1 LFEGV
6 ISSAQLFIQLN
17 SFVAIGILSSMS
29 LNALYIDFNSYFASV
44 EQQLRPELHGKPI
57 GVLAVMAETTCCIA
71 ASYEAKAFGI
81 KTGIGV
87 RDARKMCKDMI
98 FVEARPA
105 IYVEYHHKL
114 IEIVE
119 SCTHVEK
126 VLSIDE
132 MVCLLT
138 GSQQVKENALKLAA
152 KIKREINKQFPFI
165 RSSIGIAPNTFLAKT
180 ASNMQKPDG
189 CVVIEDSDIP
199 QKLFSLKLRALN
211 GIGAQMHARLER
223 YGIDTVEKLYAANK
237 QQLRAAWGSIEGER
251 YHDKLRGIEP
261 YYVKNARSSLGHSH
275 VLPPEQRN
283 IAGAKAVLHRLLQK
297 AAMRMRSYDLLT
309 SHISIKIKLRHS
321 KTKES
326 ARFYNESAIRSTDN
340 SLKLTESLETLLQE
354 FANVD
359 TNFDPI
365 AVGVN
370 FGALSNTNGYVDDL
384 FAEKPS
390 ATEKKLNK
398 ALDIL
403 NLKYGKNT
411 VYFAGAHDALK
422 AAPMRIAFSHVPDLV
437 IEED

>member
-1 LFEGV
+1 
-6 ISSAQLFIQLN
+6 
-17 SFVAIGILSSMS
+17 M
-29 LNALYIDFNSYFASV
+29 LNALYVDFNSYFASV
-44 EQQLRPELHGKPI
+44 EQQIRPELRGKPI

-81 KTGIGV
+81 KTGTGV
-87 RDARKMCKDMI
+87 RDARKLCKDII
-98 FVEARPA
+98 FVEARPPL
-105 IYVEYHHKL
+105 YVEYHHKL

-132 MVCLLT
+132 MVCFLT
-138 GSQQVKENALKLAA
+138 GSQQTKENALKLAA
-152 KIKREINKQFPFI
+152 KIKREINKQYPFI

-189 CVVIEDSDIP
+189 CVMIEDSDIP

-211 GIGAQMHARLER
+211 GIGSQTQARLVR
-223 YGIDTVEKLYAANK
+223 YGIDSVEKLYAANK

-251 YHDKLRGIEP
+251 YYDKLRGIEP

-275 VLPPEQRN
+275 VMPPEQRN
-283 IAGAKAVLHRLLQK
+283 ITGAKAVLHRLLQK

-309 SHISIKIKLRHS
+309 SHISVKIKLRHR
-321 KTKES
+321 KTNAS
-326 ARFYNESAIRSTDN
+326 ARFYNESAITATDN
-340 SLKLTESLETLLQE
+340 SLKLTESLETLLQA
-354 FANVD
+354 FANID
-359 TNFDPI
+359 ADFDPI
-365 AVGVN
+365 AVAIN
-370 FGALSNTNGYVDDL
+370 FAKLSNANEYVDDL

-411 VYFAGAHDALK
+411 VYFAGAHNAL
-422 AAPMRIAFSHVPDLV
+422 ASAPMRIAFNYVPDMTV
-437 IEED
+437 EN

>member
-1 LFEGV
+1 M
-6 ISSAQLFIQLN
+6 A
-17 SFVAIGILSSMS
+17 
-29 LNALYIDFNSYFASV
+29 LNALYVDFNSYFASV
-44 EQQLRPELHGKPI
+44 EQQLRPELRGKPI

-81 KTGIGV
+81 KTGTMV
-87 RDARKMCKDMI
+87 RDARKMCKDMV

-132 MVCLLT
+132 MVCFLT

-152 KIKREINKQFPFI
+152 KIKRAINKQHPFI

-211 GIGAQMHARLER
+211 GIGHQMEARLNR
-223 YGIDTVEKLYAANK
+223 YKIETVEQLYAANK

-251 YHDKLRGIEP
+251 YYDKLRGIEP
-261 YYVKNARSSLGHSH
+261 FYVKNARSSLGHSH

-309 SHISIKIKLRHS
+309 SHISIKIKFRDN
-321 KTKES
+321 KTRETS
-326 ARFYNESAIRSTDN
+326 RFYNESGISVTDN
-340 SLKLTESLETLLQE
+340 TLALTDALEALLKALPR
-354 FANVD
+354 AYKKI
-359 TNFDPI
+359 DPI

-370 FGALSNTNGYVDDL
+370 FTALSNVQDAAYDL
-384 FAEKPS
+384 FTEKPS
-390 ATEKKLNK
+390 ANEKKLNK

-411 VYFAGAHDALK
+411 VYFAGAHEALK
-422 AAPMRIAFSHVPDLV
+422 DAPMRIAFNHIPDLV
-437 IEED
+437 VEED

>member
-1 LFEGV
+1 
-6 ISSAQLFIQLN
+6 
-17 SFVAIGILSSMS
+17 MS
-29 LNALYIDFNSYFASV
+29 LNALYVDFNSYFASV
-44 EQQLRPELHGKPI
+44 EQQLRPELRGKPI

-81 KTGIGV
+81 KTGTGV
-87 RDARKMCKDMI
+87 RDARIMCPSII
-98 FVEARPA
+98 FVEARPPL
-105 IYVEYHHKL
+105 YVQYHHKL

-132 MVCLLT
+132 MVCFLT
-138 GSQQVKENALKLAA
+138 GSQQVKENALKLAD
-152 KIKREINKQFPFI
+152 KIKREINKQYPFI

-180 ASNMQKPDG
+180 ASNMQKPNG
-189 CVVIEDSDIP
+189 CVLIEDADIP

-211 GIGAQMHARLER
+211 GIGSQMQARLER
-223 YGIDTVEKLYAANK
+223 YGIDTVEKLYTANK

-251 YHDKLRGIEP
+251 YYDKLRGIEP

-283 IAGAKAVLHRLLQK
+283 ISGAKAVLHRLLQK

-309 SHISIKIKLRHS
+309 SHISVKIKLRHS
-321 KTKES
+321 RTKET
-326 ARFYNESAIRSTDN
+326 ARFYNESDINATDN
-340 SLKLTESLETLLQE
+340 TLALTDALEALFKELPRACQKVE
-354 FANVD
+354 
-359 TNFDPI
+359 PI

-370 FGALSNTNGYVDDL
+370 FTALSNVQDAAYDL

-390 ATEKKLNK
+390 ANEIKLNK

-411 VYFAGAHDALK
+411 VYFAGAHSAL
-422 AAPMRIAFSHVPDLV
+422 ASAPMRIAFNHVPDLMV
-437 IEED
+437 EED